1 MSEAVVREAVD
12 REAVIQFEHV
22 SKRFAE
28 QAALD
33 DVSWSVPRGTIF
45 ALLGE
50 NGAGKTTALRILL
63 GLLEPTGGTV
73 KVLGYNPQADGLAIR
88 RLVGYLPEQPAL
100 YDWMTVSEL
109 GWFASGF
116 YEGPPFLENFRRLAG
131 ELDLPWQ
138 KKLKT
143 LSKGTRAKAA
153 LALALAQDPE
163 LLVLDEPTSGL
174 DLLVR
179 HEILDRMVDLAAKGK
194 TVLLS
199 SHQVAEVE
207 RVADTVAIIHHGK
220 LVVLAPLDELKQQ
233 TQELVVTL
241 NNGAVPPA
249 VAGEMLR
256 SRKHARQWQIL
267 VRGCPTEE
275 VDRLRQHAA
284 VRELEVRRPGL
295 EEIVAG
301 YLRSKPEDVPPAAAQ
316 AQGH

>member
-1 MSEAVVREAVD
+1 MSEGVV
-12 REAVIQFEHV
+12 QFEHV
-22 SKRFAE
+22 SKRYAD
-28 QAALD
+28 QLALN
-33 DVSWSVPRGTIF
+33 DVSWEIPRGTIF

-63 GLLEPTGGTV
+63 GLLEPSAGHV
-73 KVLGYNPQADGLAIR
+73 KVLGYNPQIDGLAVR

-100 YDWMTVSEL
+100 YDWMTVGEL

-116 YEGPPFLENFRRLAG
+116 YEGPIFLENYRRLAG
-131 ELDLPWQ
+131 ELNLPWH
-138 KKLKT
+138 KKLKA

-179 HEILDRMVDLAAKGK
+179 HEILDRIVDLAAKGK

-207 RVADTVAIIHHGK
+207 RVADTVAIIHHGR
-220 LVVLAPLDELKQQ
+220 LAALAPLEQLKDE
-233 TQELVVTL
+233 TQELLLTVR
-241 NNGAVPPA
+241 NGAPPPIVP
-249 VAGEMLR
+249 GEMLR
-256 SRKHARQWQIL
+256 SRQHARQWQIL
-267 VRGCPTEE
+267 VRGCPPDQLE
-275 VDRLRQHAA
+275 RLRHDAT
-284 VRELEVRRPGL
+284 VTEVEVRRPGL

-301 YLRSKPEDVPPAAAQ
+301 YLRSKPADAAPGAE
-316 AQGH
+316 AAETRP

>member
-1 MSEAVVREAVD
+1 MSEAVV
-12 REAVIQFEHV
+12 QFERV
-22 SKRFAE
+22 TKRFGT
-28 QAALD
+28 QTALD
-33 DVSWSVPRGTIF
+33 DVSWQIPPGTIF

-63 GLLEPTGGTV
+63 GLLEPSAGRV
-73 KVLGYNPQADGLAIR
+73 RVLGLDPQADGLAVR
-88 RLVGYLPEQPAL
+88 RRVGYLPEQPAL
-100 YDWMTVSEL
+100 YDWMTVGEL

-116 YEGPPFLENFRRLAG
+116 YDGAGFLENYRRLAG
-131 ELDLPWQ
+131 ELDVPWE
-138 KKLKT
+138 KKLKS

-207 RVADTVAIIHHGK
+207 RIADTVAIIHHGR
-220 LVVLAPLDELKQQ
+220 LVVLAPLEQLKEQ
-233 TQELVVTL
+233 TQELVLTL
-241 NNGAVPPA
+241 SNGAVPPTIP
-249 VAGEMLR
+249 GEMLR
-256 SRKHARQWQIL
+256 ARQHARQWQIL
-267 VRGCPTEE
+267 VRGCPATEL
-275 VDRLRQHAA
+275 DRLRHDKSISA
-284 VRELEVRRPGL
+284 VEVRRPGL

-301 YLRSKPEDVPPAAAQ
+301 YLRSELADLRPLSDHTEKQP
-316 AQGH
+316 

>member
-1 MSEAVVREAVD
+1 MSEAVVK
-12 REAVIQFEHV
+12 FEHIT
-22 SKRFAE
+22 KRFGE

-33 DVSWSVPRGTIF
+33 DVSWKIPPGTIF

-50 NGAGKTTALRILL
+50 NGAGKTTALKILL
-63 GLLEPTGGTV
+63 GLLEPSAGQAR
-73 KVLGYNPQADGLAIR
+73 VLGYDPQVDGLAIR

-100 YDWMTVSEL
+100 YDWMTVGEL

-116 YEGPPFLENFRRLAG
+116 YEGRRYLDNYRRLAG
-131 ELDLPWQ
+131 ELSVPWE
-138 KKLKT
+138 KRLKS

-153 LALALAQDPE
+153 LALALAQEPE

-179 HEILDRMVDLAAKGK
+179 HEILDRMVDLAAGGR

-220 LVVLAPLDELKQQ
+220 LVVLAPLEELKEQ
-233 TQELVVTL
+233 TQELVLTL
-241 NNGAVPPA
+241 NNGAVPPTLP
-249 VAGEMLR
+249 GEMLR
-256 SRKHARQWQIL
+256 ARQHARQWQIL
-267 VRGCPTEE
+267 VRGCPPEQVE
-275 VDRLRQHAA
+275 RLRHDTSICG
-284 VRELEVRRPGL
+284 LEVRRPGL

-301 YLRSKPEDVPPAAAQ
+301 YLRSEPGDLAPLTVPTEEHP
-316 AQGH
+316 